1 MESAADWPPL
11 IPHLP
16 LKSKVAQF
24 CAAPWP
30 NFAPPLTNRRALE
43 AALAQAVDTVEK
55 GGRPFALMHL
65 DLDFF
70 KSVNDMLGHAA
81 GDHVLTEVA
90 RVLREETRRD
100 DIIARVGGDKFVLIL
115 SGLVDEGKLVA
126 LAERIIERIEE
137 PILFEGRSC
146 RVSGSAGI
154 AISTSYR
161 LQNPYRMLSDS
172 DLALYASKRGGR
184 GRATV
189 FRPDLVL
196 TNDRRARH

>member
-1 MESAADWPPL
+1 M
-11 IPHLP
+11 
-16 LKSKVAQF
+16 KSSVRNILQ
-24 CAAPWP
+24 
-30 NFAPPLTNRRALE
+30 R
-43 AALAQAVDTVEK
+43 K
-55 GGRPFALMHL
+55 GGTVHNVSPTTSVFDALRLMA
-65 DLDFF
+65 D
-70 KSVNDMLGHAA
+70 VN
-81 GDHVLTEVA
+81 
-90 RVLREETRRD
+90 
-100 DIIARVGGDKFVLIL
+100 VGAL
-115 SGLVDEGKLVA
+115 LVMDEGKLVA